1 MGAIKRRSPAQMPS
15 LEKVAAVAQELKS
28 PFRMCGSRGEKRE
41 REPNVDVHTQYR
53 VVDGDFGE
61 FTNRHVI
68 IFVHGYNVT
77 ATEGVES
84 TGEFFGLLQKAFL
97 EKGGNPDEFA
107 LIGFTWPGDVG
118 PAYFDDA
125 QEFAHLSGIA
135 LYRLVNDLVKEHK
148 VASVSVVSHSLGAH
162 VLLRSAAILGE
173 RRYHKDPAGPHYAG
187 ALLLAPAVEHDVF
200 ERAFGSEEY
209 HFPDAA
215 FGIEHLH
222 IVGSRGDGVL
232 RFLFRVEE
240 GDQALGTAG
249 PRSMKPLQSLQR
261 RVQSVLGE
269 RADFKFEVHDFSPRS
284 PTIIN
289 PKLWVESHGD
299 YWTTYDQAKYYVN
312 FIHAKP

>member
-1 MGAIKRRSPAQMPS
+1 MGAVKRHSPGPMPS
-15 LEKVAAVAQELKS
+15 PEKVGAVVQKLKS
-28 PFRMCGSRGEKRE
+28 SFRLCGSRGEKRE
-41 REPNVDVHTQYR
+41 REPNPDVHAEYR
-53 VVDGDFGE
+53 VAGGDFAA
-61 FTNRHVI
+61 FRNRHVI

-77 ATEGVES
+77 ATEAVTLAEA
-84 TGEFFGLLQKAFL
+84 FFVRMQEAFL
-97 EKGGNPDEFA
+97 ADGGNPDEFA

-125 QEFAHLSGIA
+125 QAFAHLSGIA
-135 LYRLVNDLVKEHK
+135 LYRLVDDLTMKHN

-173 RRYHKDPAGPHYAG
+173 RRYHKNPAGPHYAE

-200 ERAFGSEEY
+200 ERAFGREEY

-215 FGIEHLH
+215 FGIERLH
-222 IVGSRGDGVL
+222 MVVSRGDGIL
-232 RFLFRVEE
+232 RFMFKMEE

-261 RVQSVLGE
+261 RVKSVLGDE
-269 RADFKFEVHDFSPRS
+269 ADFKFEVHDFSPRS

-289 PKLWVESHGD
+289 PKLWVENHGD
-299 YWTTYDQAKYYVN
+299 YWTRPEQAQYYVN
-312 FIHAKP
+312 FIR